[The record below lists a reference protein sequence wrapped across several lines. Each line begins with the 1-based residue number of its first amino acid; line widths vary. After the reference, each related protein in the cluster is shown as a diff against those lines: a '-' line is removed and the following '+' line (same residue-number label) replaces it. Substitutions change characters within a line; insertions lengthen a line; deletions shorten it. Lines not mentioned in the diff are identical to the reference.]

1 MKTLLVS
8 LDHTAATEHT
18 LAYANKLA
26 VRWPAEIV
34 LLYCHPAPTAPL
46 PDAATA
52 AGLAAEEQ
60 RLRGLVER
68 LRYQQLTRQ
77 DGRRI
82 RYSYRVLSGCLHDH
96 ARAEA
101 ARCGADMLVMGLEH
115 VDCGREEAPGNHAA
129 AIRALVNCPLL
140 LVPPGRRPLPNRL
153 VFSADFSTLPLAVL
167 PRASALAGAFPAPM
181 ELVQFYA
188 PQERSRRRAL
198 KLALARATAQLTWPN
213 VTGHLLEDDAPL
225 EGTSDFCARM
235 QAQLLLIAPASQAEL
250 LRYFDGCY
258 TATRAYHTR
267 IPVLVLP
274 TAAPAAPRPCCDQC
288 AARAAPTPRTLAA
301 IEELTAQS

>member
-8 LDHTAATEHT
+8 LDHTAAAEHT

-34 LLYCHPAPTAPL
+34 LLYCHPAPAEPLTATT
-46 PDAATA
+46 TA
-52 AGLAAEEQ
+52 ALLAAEEQ
-60 RLRGLVER
+60 RLRSLVER

-82 RYSYRVLSGCLHDH
+82 RYSYRLHSGCLHDYV
-96 ARAEA
+96 RAEA
-101 ARCGADMLVMGLEH
+101 ARCAADMLVMGLEH
-115 VDCGREEAPGNHAA
+115 VDCGRAEAPGNHAA
-129 AIRALVNCPLL
+129 AIRELVDCPVL

-153 VFSADFSTLPLAVL
+153 VFAADFSALPLAVL
-167 PRASALAGAFPAPM
+167 PRASALAEAFPAPL

-198 KLALARATAQLTWPN
+198 QLALGRAASQLTWPAIN
-213 VTGHLLEDDAPL
+213 RHLLEDDAPL
-225 EGTSDFCARM
+225 EGTGDFCART

-274 TAAPAAPRPCCDQC
+274 ATAPAAAVTCCDKC
-288 AARAAPTPRTLAA
+288 AERLAQTPRTLTTIKEPVA
-301 IEELTAQS
+301 